1 MELKVGDEM
10 KKFLNKI
17 KDSWKW
23 ITLFATIITG
33 FWTIFKYFDNQN
45 EEIAKSIQMSEK
57 SIIWN
62 DNIPIIERASVCD
75 DYLARGYNSYTKKL
89 CENVI
94 LQDETLAKR

>member
-1 MELKVGDEM
+1 M

-17 KDSWKW
+17 KDSWQW
-23 ITLFATIITG
+23 ITLFVTIIGG

-45 EEIAKSIQMSEK
+45 EEMARTIQMAEK

-62 DNIPIIERASVCD
+62 ENIPVIERASVCD

-94 LQDETLAKR
+94 LQDEKIVRNER